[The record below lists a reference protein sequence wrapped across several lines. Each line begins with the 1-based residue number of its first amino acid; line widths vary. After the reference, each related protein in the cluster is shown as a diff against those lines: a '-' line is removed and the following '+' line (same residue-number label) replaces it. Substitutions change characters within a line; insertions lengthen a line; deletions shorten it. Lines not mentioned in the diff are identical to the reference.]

1 MVSAACPP
9 RPEPS
14 RLSWGPY
21 VSGGAPGRGP
31 VEHGSLGGASA
42 GPISSDSSGPAIG
55 FAPIK
60 EVGPV
65 AGTDDG
71 TTQEQLAGAEAGRS
85 TAEADPST
93 ARETRAGRNARFERD
108 ALGFLDQ
115 MYSAA
120 LRMTRNPA
128 DAEDLVQETYAK
140 AYGSFHQFREGTNLK
155 AWLYRI
161 LTNTFINSY
170 RKKQREPQRSAA
182 EDIEDWQ
189 LARAESHMS
198 TGLRSAE
205 SQALDHLPDSDVKQ
219 ALQAIPEEFRIAV
232 YLADVEGFAYKE
244 IADIMG
250 TPIGTVMSRLHR
262 GRRQLRGMLEDYA
275 RERGLVPDEAQEDR
289 PRSDERVGAAAGS
302 TSPQDRKGSGT

>member
-1 MVSAACPP
+1 MGSTICPNRYSSADLDRTVLHQGKTAFI
-9 RPEPS
+9 RAAAGKDV
-14 RLSWGPY
+14 RL
-21 VSGGAPGRGP
+21 
-31 VEHGSLGGASA
+31 
-42 GPISSDSSGPAIG
+42 SSDSSGIGLGPATSLE
-55 FAPIK
+55 

-65 AGTDDG
+65 TGTDAGTEHGQAEQPEGRG
-71 TTQEQLAGAEAGRS
+71 TGVESSAARS
-85 TAEADPST
+85 
-93 ARETRAGRNARFERD
+93 ARFERD
-108 ALGFLDQ
+108 ALAFLDQ
-115 MYSAA
+115 MYSAG

-140 AYGSFHQFREGTNLK
+140 AYASFHQFREGTNLK

-182 EDIEDWQ
+182 EEIEDWQ

-205 SQALDHLPDSDVKQ
+205 SQALDHLPDSDVKE

-275 RERGLVPDEAQEDR
+275 RERGLVPAGAGESNEA
-289 PRSDERVGAAAGS
+289 
-302 TSPQDRKGSGT
+302 KGSGS

>member
-1 MVSAACPP
+1 MGSTICPSRSSAADLEWTVLPAARTSHERSP
-9 RPEPS
+9 VGAGRQPVS
-14 RLSWGPY
+14 KQGRLFSDA
-21 VSGGAPGRGP
+21 SGSGF
-31 VEHGSLGGASA
+31 GSATSLE
-42 GPISSDSSGPAIG
+42 
-55 FAPIK
+55 

-65 AGTDDG
+65 TGTDTGTDDG
-71 TTQEQLAGAEAGRS
+71 RAPETSAE
-85 TAEADPST
+85 
-93 ARETRAGRNARFERD
+93 RNARFERD

-155 AWLYRI
+155 AWMYRI

-182 EDIEDWQ
+182 EEIEDWQ

-205 SQALDHLPDSDVKQ
+205 SQALDHLPDSDVKS

-275 RERGLVPDEAQEDR
+275 RERGLV
-289 PRSDERVGAAAGS
+289 AAGAGDS
-302 TSPQDRKGSGT
+302 DDRKGSAS